1 MARSYTNTKNM
12 KKEKTQK
19 FNLKVD
25 KYKIKIKINLPNT
38 NIFLLLQREI
48 NKNWELVIAKNTG
61 PEIKTKIVAENLTK
75 EQAIGVIEKFAILLL
90 KNRNKIQIKYKQL
103 KRVREE
109 IIKMFLENK
118 ILIIKN

>member
-1 MARSYTNTKNM
+1 M